1 MPGALERDRALVA
14 SWPQGVSVSTQEQG
28 CVCANASMC
37 TDIHLCAED
46 SSAWGARILPG
57 IWALSVRTFMY
68 GCVHIHTQHGTHVHS
83 SPCLHSSVSAFRN
96 AGVCVRNGVQVYN
109 ASSTWT
115 EYTFAFIAGDLHVTI
130 YTWLIGCVCVCD
142 RQSVCVGHRFMW
154 RQKRCLLIPS
164 FLLMNHWEIHVW
176 ENCIFHA

>member
-1 MPGALERDRALVA
+1 M
-14 SWPQGVSVSTQEQG
+14 STQEQG

-46 SSAWGARILPG
+46 SSTWGARILPG